1 MHEKVKELLDA
12 ELRLNELAPIQHM
25 TDVGAFMSDAAGKRY
40 KQFSYISNMLYDDF
54 ENKAKKISKDF
65 IPTEQTRMIA
75 QKAAD
80 ELADA
85 TIQLKNYP
93 NSTQS
98 SSPLGPFDVTSS
110 TTKVDTRARARAI
123 ALKI

>member
-1 MHEKVKELLDA
+1 
-12 ELRLNELAPIQHM
+12 
-25 TDVGAFMSDAAGKRY
+25 
-40 KQFSYISNMLYDDF
+40 MLYDDF

-85 TIQLKNYP
+85 TIQLKNYDEKRFHHFLLLA
-93 NSTQS
+93 S
-98 SSPLGPFDVTSS
+98 VTMPS
-110 TTKVDTRARARAI
+110 I
-123 ALKI
+123 ILF